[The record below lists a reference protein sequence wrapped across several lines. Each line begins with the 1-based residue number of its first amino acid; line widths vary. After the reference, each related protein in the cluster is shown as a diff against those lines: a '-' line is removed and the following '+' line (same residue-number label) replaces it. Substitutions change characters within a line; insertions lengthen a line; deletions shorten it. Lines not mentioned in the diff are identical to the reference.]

1 MNRLQ
6 LGTSVPGFKLYSKQ
20 ITWYSIEK
28 GGNATLMPLVF
39 QHIVPSNALSISF
52 CVGKGLFL
60 RRAYMDITIPGV
72 QNPHWEPWDFA
83 IRSYTRE
90 RQAF

>member
-1 MNRLQ
+1 M
-6 LGTSVPGFKLYSKQ
+6 S
-20 ITWYSIEK
+20 
-28 GGNATLMPLVF
+28 AAF
-39 QHIVPSNALSISF
+39 QHTYIPSNALSISF

-60 RRAYMDITIPGV
+60 RRVYMDITIPGV

-90 RQAF
+90 THFKQTHESMITGVIK